1 MDIYIYRERERE
13 RYIYTIMILARIG
26 IMVHGFL
33 ALVAVQDQ
41 EKKDHVQAYFIGKL
55 EDKSTCRVAKGD
67 MM

>member
-1 MDIYIYRERERE
+1 MDTLIYM
-13 RYIYTIMILARIG
+13 YTYVYNYESCKIG
-26 IMVHGFL
+26 IMAHGFF

-67 MM
+67 MMWD